1 MHEHE
6 VDIFVTDSVMT
17 IVTSTT
23 TDLLAIDYQY
33 VRRSSYERMIKYY
46 FDEGRKSGA
55 VEKRQDY
62 FAAKESRDIR
72 HKHEIAELQHVIK
85 RLENASKS

>member
-1 MHEHE
+1 MTE
-6 VDIFVTDSVMT
+6 VDIFVTNSVMT
-17 IVTSTT
+17 IITSAT
-23 TDLLAIDYQY
+23 TDLPGIDNQY

-72 HKHEIAELQHVIK
+72 HKHEIQKLQDVIK
-85 RLENASKS
+85 GLENASKS